1 MCFTQPFQSQ
11 QELMTLTNSIK
22 SGCDLIK
29 PCKQCH
35 GPQGLSLLL
44 CPNLKCQRN
53 AITSSCFVKNNKK
66 KKQQLLKHLP
76 LAMALQET
84 IVTIG
89 PLIRYFELIQ
99 YPKLQKIH
107 WNRNQTFI
115 SQHQLNNVKFPD
127 YMINMF

>member
-29 PCKQCH
+29 PCKQCP
-35 GPQGLSLLL
+35 GPQGLSLPTL
-44 CPNLKCQRN
+44 PKLKMLEKCYYLKLF
-53 AITSSCFVKNNKK
+53 CKKK
-66 KKQQLLKHLP
+66 KKQKLLKHLP

-89 PLIRYFELIQ
+89 PLIRYFELI
-99 YPKLQKIH
+99 
-107 WNRNQTFI
+107 
-115 SQHQLNNVKFPD
+115 
-127 YMINMF
+127 